1 MGRREVSDRRL
12 WYSQLDMYDCAR
24 RLCSILHCS
33 GQPLHLERLYILDF
47 YFATPALIARTRMRS
62 EVRREFRFLEIEK
75 PENGFLT
82 LPAEQLLFHQMEPIQ
97 RQAKQSLIG
106 KALVRECKADHR
118 SIELSSEGR
127 SLFEESFGPITPP
140 KEVRLL
146 KFLVDSFGGQ
156 NCIGLQQLREST
168 GLRRA
173 AT

>member
-1 MGRREVSDRRL
+1 MSGHRL

-33 GQPLHLERLYILDF
+33 GEALHLERLYILDF
-47 YFATPALIARTRMRS
+47 YFATPALIGRTQMRS
-62 EVRREFRFLEIEK
+62 EVRREFRSLEIEK
-75 PENGFLT
+75 PEKGFLT
-82 LPAEQLLFHQMEPIQ
+82 LPAERLLFHQMEPIQ

-106 KALVRECKADHR
+106 KALVQESKPDCR

-127 SLFEESFGPITPP
+127 NLYEESFGPITPP
-140 KEVRLL
+140 EEARLL
-146 KFLVDSFGGQ
+146 KFLVDSFGGP
-156 NCIGLQQLREST
+156 NCIGLQQLREGT